1 MPFIIDDVKIQAD
14 NNMAENKEN
23 LMEKIISLCK
33 RRGFI
38 FPTAEIY
45 GGLAGFWDFG
55 PLGREL
61 KENIKKSW
69 WQRFVQQGENVVGLD
84 SVIITN
90 PKVWEKSGHASGF
103 SDELA
108 ECKKCHHRF
117 KADDVGKKCPDCG
130 GELTASR
137 KFNTMFK
144 TFVGPVED
152 SASVAYL
159 RPETAQNIFVN
170 FENIR
175 QAMRLKLPFGIAQI
189 GKAFRNEITPG
200 NFIFRSREFEQMELE
215 FFIDPKEDKKWFK
228 YWVAES
234 KKWFLD
240 LGIKKDNLKE
250 RKQDKKELA
259 HYAKETVDLEYNF
272 PFEKNWHELL
282 GIANRGDY
290 DLKQHG
296 LAYKDE
302 NNKEFFPYVIE
313 PSFGV
318 ERAALAFLL
327 DAYEEIAGGRTTTTE
342 SIKEKEIV
350 LRLHNDLAPIKAAI
364 LPLAKKPELQ
374 KIAKAILTDLN
385 KCFMVQYDE
394 TGSIGK
400 RYRRQDEIGTPY
412 CITIDFESLEDKK
425 VTVRD
430 RDTMEQEKIAIGDLK
445 NYLKNKFD
453 L

>member
-1 MPFIIDDVKIQAD
+1 MSEKVSDQMDKIV
-14 NNMAENKEN
+14 
-23 LMEKIISLCK
+23 SLCK

-38 FPTAEIY
+38 FPSGEIY
-45 GGLAGFWDFG
+45 GGLGGFWDFG
-55 PLGREL
+55 PLGTAL
-61 KENIKKSW
+61 KNNIKRSW
-69 WQRFVQQGENVVGLD
+69 QRRFVQQRKDVVDLD
-84 SVIITN
+84 SAIITN
-90 PKVWEKSGHASGF
+90 PGVWEESGHISGF
-103 SDELA
+103 ADELV

-117 KADDVGKKCPDCG
+117 KADGVGKKCPDCG
-130 GELTASR
+130 GELTTSR
-137 KFNTMFK
+137 KFNTMFR
-144 TFVGPVED
+144 TFVGPAED

-170 FENIR
+170 FENVR
-175 QAMRLKLPFGIAQI
+175 QVMRLKLPFGIAQI

-215 FFIDPKEDKKWFK
+215 FFVEPKEDEKWFK

-240 LGIKKDNLKE
+240 MGIKPKNLKE

-259 HYAKETVDLEYNF
+259 HYAKETIDLEYNF
-272 PFEKNWHELL
+272 PFEKNWHELT

-296 LAYKDE
+296 LSYKDE
-302 NNKEFFPYVIE
+302 NNKEFVPYVIE

-327 DAYEEIAGGRTTTTE
+327 DAYEEVEGGRTTTTE
-342 SIKEKEIV
+342 SIKEKEII
-350 LRLHNDLAPIKAAI
+350 LHLHKDLAPIKAAI
-364 LPLAKKPELQ
+364 LPLSKKEPLP
-374 KIAKAILTDLN
+374 KMAGDIFADLS
-385 KCFMVQYDE
+385 KCFVVQYDE

-412 CITIDFESLEDKK
+412 CVTIDFESLEDKK

-430 RDTMEQEKIAIGDLK
+430 RETMKQERVEIKELKDYLIAQYY
-445 NYLKNKFD
+445 NS
-453 L
+453 